1 MNKRKLRRVLRESIR
16 SVLSENASHP
26 EKGEC
31 PDIYSWDK
39 LVGIAQSMMMG
50 RYRGGGEP
58 PTGFLKAW
66 NRYKSKGMNIPGI
79 LYDDTP
85 ECARLVMQIGSRQ
98 YRLQDGDYE
107 KICAAWLEDA
117 ERMSQFDWEYEG

>member
-39 LVGIAQSMMMG
+39 LIGIAQSMMMG

-66 NRYKSKGMNIPGI
+66 NRYKSKGMNLSLIHI
-79 LYDDTP
+79 
-85 ECARLVMQIGSRQ
+85 
-98 YRLQDGDYE
+98 
-107 KICAAWLEDA
+107 
-117 ERMSQFDWEYEG
+117 

>member
-16 SVLSENASHP
+16 TVLSESASHP

-31 PDIYSWDK
+31 PGVYEWEK
-39 LVGIAQSMMMG
+39 LVGIAQSMLMG
-50 RYRGGGEP
+50 RYSGRGEP

-98 YRLQDGDYE
+98 GRLYDGDHE

-117 ERMSQFDWEYEG
+117 ERLDQFDWEYEG